1 MSESANRE
9 LDAVIAA
16 YDALRRRW
24 EPGSSRTPMD
34 VDDLFRGLDDVTK
47 RLRLEIERGYGS
59 YVACAGGKDVG

>member
-1 MSESANRE
+1 M
-9 LDAVIAA
+9 
-16 YDALRRRW
+16 